1 MWQKTFEK
9 YRSEGFTV
17 VGLAL
22 DAEGVAPAKK
32 YYERFGVKFPAL
44 VDPNYATGF
53 GVVPLTF
60 FVNEHGV
67 VQSLRGWE
75 QQLAPASE
83 LAEVTDEIRA
93 QWSKPGS
100 RLDPAEMARLVE
112 ANRKDPRDLK
122 TAVDLSS
129 RYLDLNL
136 TKEAKKVLDVAVK
149 GRDLRLAAQSA
160 ETGRLPGQ
168 AYFQLSRAS
177 VGNRAEQVRHATT
190 SYYLSP
196 TIGFGKQIARI
207 IDPGKFDGRPRGDF
221 DNEFREGTLR
231 RLKIERAQW
240 LRGERQIED

>member
-32 YYERFGVKFPAL
+32 YYERFGVTFPAL

-60 FVNEHGV
+60 FVNEHGI
-67 VQSLRGWE
+67 VQPLRGWE
-75 QQLAPASE
+75 ERLAPESE
-83 LAEVTDEIRA
+83 LAKVTNEVRA
-93 QWSKPGS
+93 QWTRPGS

-112 ANRKDPRDLK
+112 ANRKDPRDVK

-129 RYLDLNL
+129 RYLDLEL
-136 TKEAKKVLDVAVK
+136 PVEARKVLKIAVK
-149 GRDLRLAAQSA
+149 GHDLRKAARSTESQ
-160 ETGRLPGQ
+160 RLFGQ

-177 VGNRAEQVRHATT
+177 VGNRDQQVQHATT
-190 SYYLSP
+190 SFYIFPS
-196 TIGFGKQIARI
+196 IGFGKQIARI
-207 IDPGKFDGRPRGDF
+207 IDPAKFDGRPEGDF
-221 DNEFREGTLR
+221 DNEFREATLR
-231 RLKIERAQW
+231 RLKIEREEW
-240 LRGERQIED
+240 LRGE